1 MERKARNAGGY
12 TARAAEARGTRD
24 PAKPLQFC
32 PPAEDLQQQP
42 DSRPKK
48 PLKKVEKKSKI
59 RNETT

>member
-32 PPAEDLQQQP
+32 PLQRTCSN
-42 DSRPKK
+42 SRIAAQKN
-48 PLKKVEKKSKI
+48 L
-59 RNETT
+59 